1 MAEANKTIEDGVNS
15 YSNVVGVARP
25 RMRDVAALAGVGIKT
40 VSRVLNDESG
50 VSEITRQKV
59 LQAAKGLNYQLDM
72 AAQSLRRAGRQTMS
86 IGLLLPSV
94 ANPFHGQIHRAL
106 GDVLASH
113 GMAVLAASLDDD
125 AAREEALVKAFLR
138 RRVDGLVL
146 TPVAKSQGYLPE
158 HSRDLPIVFI
168 DREPVG
174 TDADAVVS
182 DNAAGAANAAAHL
195 ISQGHTRLAYLGGRT
210 DIQTAR
216 ERRRGFIDELG
227 RAGISTDTIHFLEGL
242 RSEESARTA
251 ARDLLTGDE
260 PPTAIFSAQILVT
273 FGVMRALQELALNRA
288 VALVGFGDFTLSDM
302 MDPGITVI
310 AQHPEHI
317 GRVAAERIL
326 ARINGDRQEPRTY
339 TIPSELI
346 LRGSGE
352 VPPPPD
358 RRAALRRF

>member
-1 MAEANKTIEDGVNS
+1 MAVTNEIVEAGFSMASDA
-15 YSNVVGVARP
+15 VVVARP
-25 RMRDVAALAGVGIKT
+25 KMRDVAALAGVGIKT
-40 VSRVLNDESG
+40 VSRVLNDEPG
-50 VSEITRQKV
+50 VSEVTRRKV
-59 LQAAKGLNYQLDM
+59 LDAAKELNYQLDL
-72 AAQSLRRAGRQTMS
+72 AAQSLRRAGRQTLS
-86 IGLLLPSV
+86 VGLLLPSV

-125 AAREEALVKAFLR
+125 AAREEELVKEFLR

-158 HSRDLPIVFI
+158 HSRDLPMVFI

-174 TDADAVVS
+174 IDADAVVS
-182 DNAAGAANAAAHL
+182 DNAAAAAKAAAHL
-195 ISQGHTRLAYLGGRT
+195 ISQGHTKLAYLGGRT

-216 ERRRGFIDELG
+216 ERRRGFTEELG
-227 RAGISTDTIHFLEGL
+227 RAGISTDTIPFLEGL

-251 ARDLLTGDE
+251 ARILLTGDE

-273 FGVMRALQELALNRA
+273 FGVTRALQELELHRALA
-288 VALVGFGDFTLSDM
+288 VVGFGDFTLSDM
-302 MDPGITVI
+302 MNPGITVI

-317 GRVAAERIL
+317 GRLAAERIL
-326 ARINGDRQEPRTY
+326 ARINGDRQEPRSY
-339 TIPSELI
+339 TIPCELI

-352 VPPPPD
+352 VPPPK
-358 RRAALRRF
+358 ATA